1 MESKTLIRRQIERIR
16 KLRLLGAKTTECV
29 VYNKTTGMISSDV
42 TAD

>member
-29 VYNKTTGMISSDV
+29 VYDKSTGIISSDV
-42 TAD
+42 TVD

>member
-16 KLRLLGAKTTECV
+16 KLRMLGAKTTECV
-29 VYNKTTGMISSDV
+29 VYDKSTGIISSDV

>member
-29 VYNKTTGMISSDV
+29 VYDKAIGIISSDA